1 VSESLDRLKRAE
13 EVFRGVLANVS
24 PEQMELPTPNE
35 EWDVKTVIS
44 HMILGC
50 DWATVHLRG
59 GQGSWPPGADA
70 IGDRDPHGVYAD
82 AADRMLAAFSEPG
95 AVERTVNLGGGEMPA
110 STLAT
115 IMVGQ
120 FLDHAWDLARASGQD
135 TDRAPDL
142 YEAQI
147 EHFRGAFAQ
156 SGRGDFHKEAQPV
169 ADSASAA
176 DRLAAFLGKTV

>member
-1 VSESLDRLKRAE
+1 MQLS
-13 EVFRGVLANVS
+13 
-24 PEQMELPTPNE
+24 TPNE

-50 DWATVHLRG
+50 DWATVHLHGAQR
-59 GQGSWPPGADA
+59 SWPPGADA
-70 IGDRDPHGVYAD
+70 IGDRDPHDVYAD

-115 IMVGQ
+115 IMAGQ
-120 FLDHAWDLARASGQD
+120 FLDHAWDLARASGQE

-142 YEAQI
+142 YETQI
-147 EHFRGAFAQ
+147 EFFRGAFAQ